1 MADFNISFNKIIL
14 TEGGYVNDP
23 YDKGGE
29 TYLGISRVHHPDS
42 IMWPLIDEVKKLYGT
57 KNITSRLKENN
68 IITAEAREIYK
79 KDYWDKLRLDE
90 IPNQRVAHEV
100 FDDAVNRGVGAAIKT
115 IKLVL
120 GLPIDTK
127 FDNETFEK
135 LLEYGK

>member
-42 IMWPLIDEVKKLYGT
+42 LMWPLIDEIKELYGT

>member
-42 IMWPLIDEVKKLYGT
+42 LMWPLIDEIKELYGI

>member
-42 IMWPLIDEVKKLYGT
+42 LMWPLIDEVKKLYGT

-68 IITAEAREIYK
+68 IITEEAREIYK

-120 GLPIDTK
+120 GLPIDTN